1 MQIKEAKR
9 IVEHI
14 LNTVPETRDSDP
26 LLIIEVLKFID
37 PSIIDQPFKM
47 VIPQCSTEGLYPSLE
62 TIRRTRQKIQA
73 ENPLLGPSKE
83 VGGLRVLQEHKFFE
97 FSMTRKA

>member
-14 LNTVPETRDSDP
+14 LNTVPETRDSDS

-47 VIPQCSTEGLYPSLE
+47 VIPQCSTEGRFPSLE

-73 ENPLLGPSKE
+73 DNPMLGPSKE
-83 VGGLRVLQEHKFFE
+83 VEGLRGFQEHKFFE
-97 FSMTRKA
+97 FSISRRG

>member
-37 PSIIDQPFKM
+37 PSIIDQPFK
-47 VIPQCSTEGLYPSLE
+47 ICSTEGRFPSLE

-73 ENPLLGPSKE
+73 DNPMLGPSKE
-83 VGGLRVLQEHKFFE
+83 VEGLRAFQEHKYLE
-97 FSMTRKA
+97 FSLTRKA

>member
-26 LLIIEVLKFID
+26 LLIIEVLKYID
-37 PSIIDQPFKM
+37 PSIVNQPFSM
-47 VIPQCSTEGLYPSLE
+47 VIPQCSTEGRFPSLE

-73 ENPLLGPSKE
+73 DNPLLGPSKE
-83 VGGLRVLQEHKFFE
+83 VEGLRTLQEHKFFE